1 MRNVDQVVWGAP
13 PANSAKSVSM
23 SGSLAERAA
32 TKFTASMTSD
42 GVLAPMI
49 AQRSTLS
56 ETPSSSRDVG
66 FRPPSIVYVVAVA
79 HGIVEKTIGMIPVDR
94 H

>member
-1 MRNVDQVVWGAP
+1 MVFDIIQHAQI
-13 PANSAKSVSM
+13 PAN
-23 SGSLAERAA
+23 
-32 TKFTASMTSD
+32 FTASMTSD

-79 HGIVEKTIGMIPVDR
+79 HGIVEKTIGTIPVDR

>member
-1 MRNVDQVVWGAP
+1 MPHSYKRV
-13 PANSAKSVSM
+13 VSM
-23 SGSLAERAA
+23 VFVNMQQPQNP